1 MKIIDLIEFLI
12 EPDKLPDLYAQ
23 YQFNEKSEAIL
34 IYLKEDLSIVSDVYL
49 FEIEETEDDILYE
62 KDNVKYIQLFPVDYA
77 IELIESDLN
86 LKNKRYSKEEIAKK
100 LLDYR
105 LKDA

>member
-12 EPDKLPDLYAQ
+12 EPEKLPHLYAKF
-23 YQFNEKSEAIL
+23 QFDHESVAIL
-34 IYLKEDLSIVSDVYL
+34 IYAKEVLSIDSDVYL
-49 FEIEETEDDILYE
+49 FEMEETDDDLLYE

-86 LKNKRYSKEEIAKK
+86 LKNKGYSKEEIAEK